1 MRIAPPA
8 SLLILG
14 GAAVLARVPSLGA
27 QQPITDAT
35 RTLEKRDG
43 YFPLYWDAAKGR
55 LLLEIPAGRL
65 DQDFLY
71 LPSLATGMGDA
82 GTGLGLDRG
91 TIGQEQIARFER
103 VGPRV
108 LLVLQNPQFRALTD
122 NAALARSV
130 TESFP
135 RSTLAAFDVQAEEGG
150 RLLVDATPF
159 VLGDLTDVRGA
170 LRGSNQGTFQLDRD
184 RSTIFLP
191 RTKAFPRNTEIEA
204 TLTFTSDQP
213 GRAVRSHAPEG
224 RAVTLRQHLSLVAL
238 PDSGFRP
245 RRFDPRIGLFAVSFY
260 DFAQPFDRDYVT
272 RYAIRH
278 RLVKRDP
285 AAAVSEPV
293 QPIVY
298 YLDGG
303 IPEPYR
309 TAFRQGAMWWN
320 AVFEAAGFRNAFRV
334 EDMPPDMDPMDA
346 RYNVIQWVHRTD
358 PDYSIGPAFVDPRTG
373 EIIKAAVRLESHRS
387 VVDYD
392 IFAGTTPAVAGAE
405 EEDPLDEDEGLGD
418 WIAGLD
424 PRVSAVDF
432 AMARRRQHVA
442 HEVGHTLGLAHNFSA
457 AADGRTSVMAYPAP
471 LIRLVDGRIDLSQ
484 AYRDG
489 PGAYD
494 TLAIRWAY
502 AQFPPAQEDSGL
514 DAIVHEGMARG
525 LRFLTN
531 PDEGDDNSFP
541 EGTTWINGSDA
552 VEELARVQAVR
563 DTLVARFD
571 ERAIHPG
578 EPMALLS
585 RRFATVYLHH
595 RFTLGAAVKAVGGME
610 YRYGVRGDSLPVTR
624 IIPATRQRRALDLL
638 LDAIQPGELA
648 IPERVLTDLAPTPFG
663 YDRDA
668 RAFRSP
674 AAPAFDQLGA
684 ARTIATQVVGGLLST
699 DRTARVAALAD
710 RDPSLPRLTEVI
722 DRIVAR
728 TWGAPTPARHPALLR
743 VTQRVVVDELCRLAG
758 DPAATPE
765 ARAAA
770 EWGLH
775 WIARSLARAPAAAP
789 DPETQAHRELA
800 AADIERFLSRREE
813 PTARPTVPP
822 APPGAPIGAP
832 RP

>member
-1 MRIAPPA
+1 
-8 SLLILG
+8 
-14 GAAVLARVPSLGA
+14 
-27 QQPITDAT
+27 
-35 RTLEKRDG
+35 
-43 YFPLYWDAAKGR
+43 
-55 LLLEIPAGRL
+55 
-65 DQDFLY
+65 
-71 LPSLATGMGDA
+71 
-82 GTGLGLDRG
+82 
-91 TIGQEQIARFER
+91 
-103 VGPRV
+103 
-108 LLVLQNPQFRALTD
+108 
-122 NAALARSV
+122 
-130 TESFP
+130 
-135 RSTLAAFDVQAEEGG
+135 
-150 RLLVDATPF
+150 
-159 VLGDLTDVRGA
+159 
-170 LRGSNQGTFQLDRD
+170 
-184 RSTIFLP
+184 
-191 RTKAFPRNTEIEA
+191 
-204 TLTFTSDQP
+204 
-213 GRAVRSHAPEG
+213 
-224 RAVTLRQHLSLVAL
+224 
-238 PDSGFRP
+238 
-245 RRFDPRIGLFAVSFY
+245 
-260 DFAQPFDRDYVT
+260 
-272 RYAIRH
+272 
-278 RLVKRDP
+278 
-285 AAAVSEPV
+285 
-293 QPIVY
+293 
-298 YLDGG
+298 
-303 IPEPYR
+303 
-309 TAFRQGAMWWN
+309 
-320 AVFEAAGFRNAFRV
+320 
-334 EDMPPDMDPMDA
+334 
-346 RYNVIQWVHRTD
+346 
-358 PDYSIGPAFVDPRTG
+358 
-373 EIIKAAVRLESHRS
+373 
-387 VVDYD
+387 
-392 IFAGTTPAVAGAE
+392 
-405 EEDPLDEDEGLGD
+405 
-418 WIAGLD
+418 
-424 PRVSAVDF
+424 
-432 AMARRRQHVA
+432 
-442 HEVGHTLGLAHNFSA
+442 
-457 AADGRTSVMAYPAP
+457 MAYPAP

-489 PGAYD
+489 PGSYD

-502 AQFPPAQEDSGL
+502 TQFPPGQEDSGL

-595 RFTLGAAVKAVGGME
+595 RFTLGAAIKAVGGME

-699 DRTARVAALAD
+699 DRAARVAALAD

-770 EWGLH
+770 EWGLRR
-775 WIARSLARAPAAAP
+775 IARSLARAPAAAP

>member
-1 MRIAPPA
+1 MRITSRAT
-8 SLLILG
+8 LLILG
-14 GAAVLARVPSLGA
+14 GAALLVCAPSLRA

-43 YFPLYWDAAKGR
+43 YFPLYWDTAEGR

-71 LPSLATGMGDA
+71 LPSLATGLGDA

-108 LLVLQNPQFRALTD
+108 LLVLQNPQFRALSD
-122 NAALARSV
+122 NAALVRSV
-130 TESFP
+130 NESFP
-135 RSTLAAFDVQAEEGG
+135 RSTVASFEVLAEEGG

-170 LRGSNQGTFQLDRD
+170 LRGSNQGTFQIDRD

-191 RTKAFPRNTEIEA
+191 RTRAFPRNTEIEV

-213 GRAVRSHAPEG
+213 GRAIQSHAPEG

-238 PDSGFRP
+238 PDTGFQP

-285 AAAVSEPV
+285 GAAVSDPV

-298 YLDGG
+298 YLDAG

-320 AVFEAAGFRNAFRV
+320 AVFAAAGFRNAFRV

-346 RYNVIQWVHRTD
+346 RFNVIQWVHRTD

-392 IFAGTTPAVAGAE
+392 IFAGTAPAVAGAE
-405 EEDPLDEDEGLGD
+405 EADPLDMDEGLGD

-424 PRVSAVDF
+424 PAVSAVDF

-442 HEVGHTLGLAHNFSA
+442 HEVGHTLGLAHNFIA

-471 LIRLVDGRIDLSQ
+471 LIRLVDGHIDLSQ

-494 TLAIRWAY
+494 SLAIRWAY
-502 AQFPPAQEDSGL
+502 TQFPAGREDSGL
-514 DAIVHEGMARG
+514 EAIVHEGMARG

-531 PDEGDDNSFP
+531 PDEGDGNSYP
-541 EGTTWINGSDA
+541 EGTTWVNGSDA
-552 VEELARVQAVR
+552 VEELARVQTVR
-563 DTLVARFD
+563 DTLIARFD
-571 ERAIHPG
+571 EHAIQPG

-595 RFTLGAAVKAVGGME
+595 RFTLGAAIKAVGGME

-624 IIPATRQRRALDLL
+624 IIPAARQRRALELL
-638 LDAIQPGELA
+638 LDAIQPAELA
-648 IPERVLTDLAPTPFG
+648 IPERVLAELAPTPFG

-668 RAFRSP
+668 RGFRSP

-684 ARTIATQVVGGLLST
+684 ARTLATQVIGGLLSPE
-699 DRTARVAALAD
+699 RTARIAALAD
-710 RDPSLPRLTEVI
+710 RDPSLPKLTEVI
-722 DRIVAR
+722 GRLIER
-728 TWGAPTPARHPALLR
+728 TWGTPSPARHPALLR
-743 VTQRVVVDELCRLAG
+743 VTQRVALDQLRRLAG
-758 DPAATPE
+758 DPDATVE

-770 EWGLH
+770 EWGLRR
-775 WIARSLARAPAAAP
+775 IARTLARAPAVADA
-789 DPETQAHRELA
+789 ETQAHRELA
-800 AADIERFLSRREE
+800 AADIERYLSRRDE
-813 PTARPTVPP
+813 PTKAPVSPP
-822 APPGAPIGAP
+822 APPLAPIGE
-832 RP
+832 RH